1 MQRWI
6 VLIALAF
13 ALFGCLAWPARAQAR
28 SLVWLRLDTHIMVL
42 DNGDLRITETNVIQF
57 IGGPFTFGYRDIDM
71 ARLER
76 VLDVRATEVRDAE
89 GDRPLRIQTGYPE
102 RGRFRIRY
110 DFAPAFNETRTLKL
124 EYTVIGA
131 TRYYLEGD
139 QVYWAG
145 VYAERNGFP
154 VQASRL
160 TVQLPPGALAE
171 RVEAYGPPAT
181 VTGQGESLIVAEALS
196 AIPSGQEFEI
206 RVQFPHHIIS
216 GEAPAWQR
224 AFDQQRD
231 YEENV
236 KPRNNLIFLA
246 LALLVM
252 FGGPAL
258 AALLWFA
265 RGRDPQ
271 VGLVADY
278 LTEPPA
284 DLSPGMAGVLID
296 ERADMQDVMAT
307 LVDLAQRGTLTVREE
322 GWRRW
327 IIARGPNYGQPL
339 RPFEQ
344 TLIQALG
351 LTGRAES
358 AQLQKRQQAFY
369 RYLDTIKA
377 GLYAQLIADGYYHH
391 NPEHMRASYR
401 RFGVSALAAAV
412 IWVAVGGLLL
422 RGVAD
427 TAVWLSVSLAVT
439 GAAFLLVSGAMPAR
453 TRKGAEARA
462 RLAAFKRYLTD
473 IQKYVD
479 VRQAG
484 EQFNRYLAYAIAFG
498 LERAWVNTFAATDA
512 PAPAWFTPR
521 RSPFEAGPA
530 SLDWPAEERPLI
542 RLAVGRS
549 GAATPGAAGRESD
562 RLDVSGAARAAAEA
576 PTLAAVNQSLG
587 AALARVNSDLID
599 MFSTAARVFDSRPP
613 SPVVTGIR
621 DTVGGARDL
630 LRDWWERSA
639 SSDSSSDDGWRD
651 SGGSDSGFGGWSG
664 GGSSSGG
671 SSGGGGGGFG

>member
-6 VLIALAF
+6 VLIVLAF
-13 ALFGCLAWPARAQAR
+13 ALLGHLALPARAQAR
-28 SLVWLRLDTHIMVL
+28 SLVWLRLDADIVVL

-76 VLDVRATEVRDAE
+76 VLDVRATEVRDTE
-89 GDRPLRIQTGYPE
+89 DDRPLRIQTGYPE

-145 VYAERNGFP
+145 VYADRNGFP

-171 RVEAYGPPAT
+171 RVEAYGPPAI
-181 VTGQGESLIVAEALS
+181 VTGKGESRVVAEAQ
-196 AIPSGQEFEI
+196 APIPSGQEFEI

-231 YEENV
+231 YEENI

-252 FGGPAL
+252 SGGPAL

-322 GWRRW
+322 GWQRW
-327 IIARGPNYGQPL
+327 IITRGPNYGQPL
-339 RPFEQ
+339 RPFER
-344 TLIQALG
+344 TMIEALG
-351 LTGRAES
+351 LTNRPEGV
-358 AQLQKRQQAFY
+358 QLQKRQQVFY
-369 RYLDTIKA
+369 RYLDRIRD
-377 GLYAQLIADGYYHH
+377 GLYEQLIAGGYYHH
-391 NPEHMRASYR
+391 NPEHTRASYR
-401 RFGVSALAAAV
+401 RFGVNALAAAV
-412 IWVAVGGLLL
+412 IWVVVGGLFL

-427 TAVWLSVSLAVT
+427 TAIWLSASLAVT
-439 GAAFLLVSGAMPAR
+439 GAAFLVVSRAMPAR

-462 RLAAFKRYLTD
+462 RLAAFKRYLTH
-473 IQKYVD
+473 IEKYVD
-479 VRQAG
+479 VQQAS

-498 LERAWVNTFAATDA
+498 LERAWIGKFSATTA

-521 RSPFEAGPA
+521 RSPFEAGAGPLDRPA
-530 SLDWPAEERPLI
+530 QERPLI
-542 RLAVGRS
+542 PVAVGPS
-549 GAATPGAAGRESD
+549 GGPTPASAGPERD
-562 RLDVSGAARAAAEA
+562 RLDVSGAVRAAAEA

-587 AALARVNSDLID
+587 AALARVNSDLIE

-613 SPVVTGIR
+613 SPLVAGIR
-621 DTVGGARDL
+621 DTVGGVRDL
-630 LRDWWERSA
+630 VSDWWERSA
-639 SSDSSSDDGWRD
+639 SSDSNSDDRWGD
-651 SGGSDSGFGGWSG
+651 SGGSDRSFGGWSG